1 MEMPSISMPKS
12 LVAAVVEVDWKT
24 QAWTKS
30 KTSTAEEA
38 LCEAAPGGPGPRKSE
53 KFFWKEIW
61 KYAIT
66 ILASI

>member
-1 MEMPSISMPKS
+1 MEMPSISMPKA

-24 QAWTKS
+24 EAWTKS
-30 KTSTAEEA
+30 ETSTAEEA
-38 LCEAAPGGPGPRKSE
+38 LCAAAPGPRKSE
-53 KFFWKEIW
+53 KFFWKVIW